1 MTESEAYF
9 ALNMV
14 PDMGAATVRAGVS
27 LFGSAAAF
35 FEAGATRLADVSGIG
50 PRRAARFEEAFRS
63 MDWKAELARA
73 RASALS
79 VVTPADPDYPPLLS
93 RINLFPLALYV
104 AGSPAVLRE
113 AAVAMVGT
121 RAPTTYGREMARSFA
136 YRLAQAGLCVVSG
149 LARGIDTESAE
160 GALLAGGKTVAVIGS
175 ALDRLYP
182 PENRELARRIVRA
195 GGAVVSEYPFGRQA
209 DRQTFPMRNR
219 IVSGLALGVLCV
231 EAGVASGTLIT
242 ADHALEQGRPV
253 MAVPGRATDPT
264 AQGCHKLIKAGAR
277 LVETPADVLDEL
289 SRLPGVPGAA
299 PAPAADAAASEPPP
313 APVPL
318 RAAPAPADPDQAAVL
333 AALAGGAEKT
343 PDAIVAATGLAAWT
357 VGPLLVQMEMSGLV
371 NRLPG
376 NRYAARRRTGA
387 G

>member
-9 ALNMV
+9 ALNLV
-14 PDMGAATVRAGVS
+14 PDMGAATVRAGIA

-35 FEAGATRLADVSGIG
+35 FEAGATRLADVAGIG
-50 PRRAARFEEAFRS
+50 PRRAERFDAAFRAV
-63 MDWKAELARA
+63 DWRAERDRA
-73 RASALS
+73 RASALTI
-79 VVTPADPDYPPLLS
+79 VTPADPDYPPLLA

-113 AAVAMVGT
+113 AAIAMVGT
-121 RAPTTYGREMARSFA
+121 RAPTNYGRENARSFA

-219 IVSGLALGVLCV
+219 IVSGLSLGVLCV

-253 MAVPGRATDPT
+253 MAIPGRVTDPT

-289 SRLPGVPGAA
+289 SRLPVPDGAA
-299 PAPAADAAASEPPP
+299 PAPAAAAEAPPP
-313 APVPL
+313 SPAPL
-318 RAAPAPADPDQAAVL
+318 RAATAAAASPEESAIL
-333 AALAGGAEKT
+333 AALADGEKT
-343 PDAIVAATGLAAWT
+343 PDALVAAAGVPASRLGTLLIGL
-357 VGPLLVQMEMSGLV
+357 EMKGLV
-371 NRLPG
+371 RRLPG
-376 NRYAARRRTGA
+376 NHYAARTK
-387 G
+387 

>member
-1 MTESEAYF
+1 MTESEAWF
-9 ALNMV
+9 ALNLA
-14 PDMGAATVRAGVS
+14 PDVGAATVRAGIA

-35 FEAGATRLADVSGIG
+35 FGAGATRLADVSGIG
-50 PRRAARFEEAFRS
+50 PRRAERLDAAFRAV
-63 MDWKAELARA
+63 DWKGELARA
-73 RASALS
+73 RASSLS
-79 VVTPADPDYPPLLS
+79 VVTPADPDYPPLLA
-93 RINLFPLALYV
+93 RIDLFPLALYV
-104 AGSPAVLRE
+104 AGDPAVLRQ

-121 RAPTTYGREMARSFA
+121 RAPTNYGRENARSFA
-136 YRLAQAGLCVVSG
+136 YRLAQAGLCIVSG

-219 IVSGLALGVLCV
+219 IISGLSLGVLCV

-253 MAVPGRATDPT
+253 MAIPGRVTDPT
-264 AQGCHKLIKAGAR
+264 AQGCHKLVKAGAR

-289 SRLPGVPGAA
+289 SRLPLPDGAAA
-299 PAPAADAAASEPPP
+299 PAPAAAEEPRPSPAPLRADIAAAAASPEEN
-313 APVPL
+313 AIL
-318 RAAPAPADPDQAAVL
+318 F
-333 AALAGGAEKT
+333 ALADGEKT
-343 PDAIVAATGLAAWT
+343 PDAIVAAAGLPAHKIA
-357 VGPLLVQMEMSGLV
+357 PLLIGLEMKGFV
-371 NRLPG
+371 RRLPG
-376 NRYAARRRTGA
+376 NHYKRA
-387 G
+387 